1 MAAQK
6 RREQHHLSSSPS
18 PTPEQGQKAEA
29 EAETGPDEQQNLMT
43 DDYTH
48 LDPLPGINRVLI
60 SLTGK
65 AWERSLIWRLDW
77 MNFLYD
83 FFYPP
88 LKKNNGTNNE
98 Q

>member
-6 RREQHHLSSSPS
+6 RRQQRQHLPTEQPD
-18 PTPEQGQKAEA
+18 PNQETKAGTES
-29 EAETGPDEQQNLMT
+29 DEQSTLMV

-48 LDPLPGINRVLI
+48 LDTIPGLHRVLI

-77 MNFLYD
+77 MNFLYSPCLPIPTYLFD
-83 FFYPP
+83 
-88 LKKNNGTNNE
+88 NE
-98 Q
+98 